1 MKSVNEDLDQNEKD
15 TYNNHRI
22 YLEHYAYLV
31 YWFLISAEDNTTT
44 TKNTRKTKVI
54 GTDLKSFDWSAH
66 KLKAFD
72 LINWLLALKLS
83 KIWTLTSDRTNFV
96 NLFTKPAYQLLENP
110 VQARSRPIKDRVFR
124 TLSLCIKD
132 YDHLFGKKKKKVYCI
147 TIDID
152 TFFFIISCSND
163 DYATSSVLGT
173 FS

>member
-132 YDHLFGKKKKKVYCI
+132 YDHLFGKKKKKGLLYY
-147 TIDID
+147 
-152 TFFFIISCSND
+152 N
-163 DYATSSVLGT
+163 
-173 FS
+173 